1 MQTEPE
7 KENKYL
13 MPVCIE
19 GRKKIHFTKESN
31 NYCRPLVSTG
41 CRCRWTTFIVEGFR
55 TSSISVVM
63 VTSGLS
69 SLSI

>member
-19 GRKKIHFTKESN
+19 GRKKYISQKKAITTADLL
-31 NYCRPLVSTG
+31 YQPAAAVGGPLLSW
-41 CRCRWTTFIVEGFR
+41 RDF
-55 TSSISVVM
+55 
-63 VTSGLS
+63 GLLRS
-69 SLSI
+69 ALSW